1 MTYRMKG
8 DCPGSPWS
16 QRPAS
21 EAAQTARFKPQHH
34 EARHR
39 RAFARSS
46 ETPGA
51 LLEPGQS
58 PTGGIRFPAS
68 SSGYHRKED
77 DTT

>member
-1 MTYRMKG
+1 MTYHMRG
-8 DCPGSPWS
+8 GCPGSPWS

-21 EAAQTARFKPQHH
+21 EADQTARFKPQHH
-34 EARHR
+34 EVRHR

-51 LLEPGQS
+51 LLEPGCPRWGS
-58 PTGGIRFPAS
+58 VRVPAS